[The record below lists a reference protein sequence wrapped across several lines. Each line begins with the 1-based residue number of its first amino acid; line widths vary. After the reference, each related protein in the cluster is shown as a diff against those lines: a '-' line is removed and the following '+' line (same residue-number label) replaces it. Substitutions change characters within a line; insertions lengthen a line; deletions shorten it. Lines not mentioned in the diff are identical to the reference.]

1 MKNETKVQNPNELQE
16 MKPQNEPIPAE
27 HAEKEAAADAT
38 PEVQKATAILRAKL
52 PALSAA
58 ALNFEKRTGNFFRA
72 TLTKQE
78 DGTEK
83 LVRGVVEDSEIPAD
97 CAAEIAA
104 KRAAAFVQ
112 AEEKNREKIVAE
124 IAELETRL
132 AACKEGAEQFD
143 ADVEAAKELVMSFE
157 LPKSAGRASVSA
169 RLAEVESKAIKMQS
183 EAERLRQMLIAAGI
197 DPDAQ

>member
-1 MKNETKVQNPNELQE
+1 MEKENEKK
-16 MKPQNEPIPAE
+16 MMPQTEPIPAE
-27 HAEKEAAADAT
+27 YAENEAAADAT

-52 PALSAA
+52 PALGAA

-72 TLTKQE
+72 TLVKQE

-97 CAAEIAA
+97 CAAEIVA

-112 AEEKNREKIVAE
+112 AEEKNREKIAAE
-124 IAELETRL
+124 IARLEAEMQAR
-132 AACKEGAEQFD
+132 KEEAEQFD
-143 ADVEAAKELVMSFE
+143 AGVKAAKEVVMSFE
-157 LPKSAGRASVSA
+157 LPKSASRASVSA
-169 RLAEVESKAIKMQS
+169 RLAEVESKAAKMQS

>member
-1 MKNETKVQNPNELQE
+1 MKKENEKE
-16 MKPQNEPIPAE
+16 MTPQNEPIPAE
-27 HAEKEAAADAT
+27 HAENEAAADAT

-52 PALSAA
+52 PALGAA

-78 DGTEK
+78 DGTER
-83 LVRGVVEDSEIPAD
+83 LVRSVVEDSEIPAD
-97 CAAEIAA
+97 CEKEISA

-112 AEEKNREKIVAE
+112 AEEKNRARLTEEVAKLE
-124 IAELETRL
+124 AELQAKREEIDT
-132 AACKEGAEQFD
+132 FD
-143 ADVEAAKELVMSFE
+143 TDLKVAKDLVMAFE

-169 RLAEVESKAIKMQS
+169 RLAEVESKAAKMQS

>member
-1 MKNETKVQNPNELQE
+1 MKNENKA
-16 MKPQNEPIPAE
+16 MMPQNEPIPAE
-27 HAEKEAAADAT
+27 HAEKEAAENAT

-112 AEEKNREKIVAE
+112 AEDKNRAK
-124 IAELETRL
+124 IAEEFARLEAEFARL
-132 AACKEGAEQFD
+132 EAELQAKKEEAEQFD
-143 ADVEAAKELVMSFE
+143 ADVEAAKEVVMSFE

>member
-1 MKNETKVQNPNELQE
+1 MKNKNKE
-16 MKPQNEPIPAE
+16 MVPQTEPIPAE
-27 HAEKEAAADAT
+27 HAESEAAADAT

-72 TLTKQE
+72 TLVPQE

-97 CAAEIAA
+97 CAAEVAA

-112 AEEKNREKIVAE
+112 AEEKNRAKLGEE
-124 IAELETRL
+124 IAKLEAELQ
-132 AACKEGAEQFD
+132 AKKEEAEQFD
-143 ADVEAAKELVMSFE
+143 ADVEAAKEVVMSFE
-157 LPKSAGRASVSA
+157 LPKSASVSA
-169 RLAEVESKAIKMQS
+169 RLAEVESKAAKMQS

>member
-1 MKNETKVQNPNELQE
+1 MKNENKAMMSQT
-16 MKPQNEPIPAE
+16 EPIPAE
-27 HAEKEAAADAT
+27 HAENEAAADAT

-58 ALNFEKRTGNFFRA
+58 ALNFEKRTGDFFRA
-72 TLTKQE
+72 TLVPQE

-97 CAAEIAA
+97 CAAEIVA

-112 AEEKNREKIVAE
+112 AEEKNRAKLAEEVAKLE
-124 IAELETRL
+124 AELQ
-132 AACKEGAEQFD
+132 AKKEEAEQFD
-143 ADVEAAKELVMSFE
+143 ADVEAAKEVVMSFE

-169 RLAEVESKAIKMQS
+169 QLAEVESKAAKMQS

>member
-1 MKNETKVQNPNELQE
+1 MKNENKGV
-16 MKPQNEPIPAE
+16 MPQTEPIPAE
-27 HAEKEAAADAT
+27 HAENEAAADAT

-72 TLTKQE
+72 TLVPQE

-97 CAAEIAA
+97 CAKEVSV

-112 AEEKNREKIVAE
+112 AEEKNRARLTEEVAKLE
-124 IAELETRL
+124 AELQAKREEIDT
-132 AACKEGAEQFD
+132 FD
-143 ADVEAAKELVMSFE
+143 TDLKVAKDLVMSFE

-169 RLAEVESKAIKMQS
+169 RLAEVESKAAKMQS

>member
-1 MKNETKVQNPNELQE
+1 MKKENEKE
-16 MKPQNEPIPAE
+16 MMPQTEPIPAE
-27 HAEKEAAADAT
+27 YAENEAAADAT

-52 PALSAA
+52 PALGAA

-72 TLTKQE
+72 ALVKQE

-97 CAAEIAA
+97 CAVEIAA
-104 KRAAAFVQ
+104 KRAAAFVR
-112 AEEKNREKIVAE
+112 AEEKNREKLAAE
-124 IAELETRL
+124 IARLEAELQAR
-132 AACKEGAEQFD
+132 KEEAEQFD
-143 ADVEAAKELVMSFE
+143 ADVEAAKEVVMSFE
-157 LPKSAGRASVSA
+157 LPKSAGRASISA
-169 RLAEVESKAIKMQS
+169 RLAEVENKAAKMQS

>member
-1 MKNETKVQNPNELQE
+1 MKNENKE
-16 MKPQNEPIPAE
+16 MMPQTEPIPAE
-27 HAEKEAAADAT
+27 HAENEAAADAT
-38 PEVQKATAILRAKL
+38 PEVQKVTAILRAKL

-72 TLTKQE
+72 TLVPQE
-78 DGTEK
+78 DGTER

-112 AEEKNREKIVAE
+112 AGEKNRARLTEEVAKLE
-124 IAELETRL
+124 AELQAKREEIDT
-132 AACKEGAEQFD
+132 FD
-143 ADVEAAKELVMSFE
+143 TDLKVAKDLVMSFE

-169 RLAEVESKAIKMQS
+169 RLAEVESKAAKMQS

>member
-1 MKNETKVQNPNELQE
+1 MKNENKE
-16 MKPQNEPIPAE
+16 MMPQTEPIPAE
-27 HAEKEAAADAT
+27 HAENEAAADAT

-72 TLTKQE
+72 TLVPQE

-97 CAAEIAA
+97 CAKEISA

-112 AEEKNREKIVAE
+112 AEEKNRARLTEEVAKLEADLQAKREE
-124 IAELETRL
+124 IDT
-132 AACKEGAEQFD
+132 FD
-143 ADVEAAKELVMSFE
+143 TDLKVAKDLVMSFE

-169 RLAEVESKAIKMQS
+169 RLAEVESKAAKMQS

>member
-1 MKNETKVQNPNELQE
+1 MKNENKE
-16 MKPQNEPIPAE
+16 MMPQTEPIPAE
-27 HAEKEAAADAT
+27 HAENEAAADAT

-58 ALNFEKRTGNFFRA
+58 VLNFEKRTGNFFRA
-72 TLTKQE
+72 TLVPQE

-97 CAAEIAA
+97 CAKEISA

-112 AEEKNREKIVAE
+112 AEEKNRARLTEEVAKLE
-124 IAELETRL
+124 AELQAKREEIDT
-132 AACKEGAEQFD
+132 FD
-143 ADVEAAKELVMSFE
+143 TDLKVAKDLVMSFE
-157 LPKSAGRASVSA
+157 LPKSAGCASVSA
-169 RLAEVESKAIKMQS
+169 RLAEVESKAAKMQS

>member
-1 MKNETKVQNPNELQE
+1 MEKKNEME
-16 MKPQNEPIPAE
+16 MRPQNELIPAE
-27 HAEKEAAADAT
+27 HAENEAAVDAT

-52 PALSAA
+52 PALGAA

-72 TLTKQE
+72 TLVKQE

-112 AEEKNREKIVAE
+112 VEEKNREKIAAE
-124 IAELETRL
+124 IARLEAELQAR
-132 AACKEGAEQFD
+132 KEEAEQFD
-143 ADVEAAKELVMSFE
+143 ADVEAAKEVVMSFE

-169 RLAEVESKAIKMQS
+169 RLAEVESKAAKMQS

>member
-1 MKNETKVQNPNELQE
+1 MKNENKE
-16 MKPQNEPIPAE
+16 MMPQTEPIPAE
-27 HAEKEAAADAT
+27 HAENEAAADAT

-72 TLTKQE
+72 TLVPQE

-97 CAAEIAA
+97 CAKEISA

-112 AEEKNREKIVAE
+112 AEEKNRARLTEEVAKLE
-124 IAELETRL
+124 AELQAKREEIDT
-132 AACKEGAEQFD
+132 FD
-143 ADVEAAKELVMSFE
+143 TDLKVAKDLVMSFE

-169 RLAEVESKAIKMQS
+169 RLAEVESKAAKMQS

>member
-1 MKNETKVQNPNELQE
+1 MKNENKEMMLQT
-16 MKPQNEPIPAE
+16 EPIPAE
-27 HAEKEAAADAT
+27 HAENEAAADAT

-72 TLTKQE
+72 TLVPQE

-97 CAAEIAA
+97 CAKEISA

-112 AEEKNREKIVAE
+112 AEEKNRA
-124 IAELETRL
+124 RL
-132 AACKEGAEQFD
+132 TE
-143 ADVEAAKELVMSFE
+143 EAAKLEAELQAKREEIDTFDTDLKVAKDLVMSFE

-169 RLAEVESKAIKMQS
+169 RLAEVESKAAKMQI

>member
-1 MKNETKVQNPNELQE
+1 MKKENEKE
-16 MKPQNEPIPAE
+16 MMLQNEPIPAE
-27 HAEKEAAADAT
+27 HAENEAAADAT

-72 TLTKQE
+72 TLVKQE
-78 DGTEK
+78 DGTER

-112 AEEKNREKIVAE
+112 AEEKNRARLTEEVAKLE
-124 IAELETRL
+124 AELQAR
-132 AACKEGAEQFD
+132 KEEAEQFD
-143 ADVEAAKELVMSFE
+143 ADVKAAKEVVISFE
-157 LPKSAGRASVSA
+157 LPKSTGRVSVSA
-169 RLAEVESKAIKMQS
+169 QLAEVEIKAAKMQS

>member
-1 MKNETKVQNPNELQE
+1 MKKENEKE
-16 MKPQNEPIPAE
+16 MMPQNEPIPAE
-27 HAEKEAAADAT
+27 HAENEAAADAT

-52 PALSAA
+52 PALGAA

-72 TLTKQE
+72 TLVKQE

-112 AEEKNREKIVAE
+112 AEGKNREKIAAE
-124 IAELETRL
+124 IARLEAELQAR
-132 AACKEGAEQFD
+132 KEEAEQFD
-143 ADVEAAKELVMSFE
+143 ADVEAAKEVVMSFE
-157 LPKSAGRASVSA
+157 LPKSAGSASVSA
-169 RLAEVESKAIKMQS
+169 RLAEVESKAAKMQS

>member
-1 MKNETKVQNPNELQE
+1 MKNENKEIMSQT
-16 MKPQNEPIPAE
+16 EPIPAE
-27 HAEKEAAADAT
+27 HAENEAAADAT

-72 TLTKQE
+72 TLVPQE

-97 CAAEIAA
+97 CAKEISA

-112 AEEKNREKIVAE
+112 AEEKNRARLTEEVAKLE
-124 IAELETRL
+124 AELQAKREEIDT
-132 AACKEGAEQFD
+132 FD
-143 ADVEAAKELVMSFE
+143 TDLKVAKDLVMSFE

-169 RLAEVESKAIKMQS
+169 RLAEVESKAAKMQS

>member
-1 MKNETKVQNPNELQE
+1 MKNENKETMPH
-16 MKPQNEPIPAE
+16 NEPIPAE
-27 HAEKEAAADAT
+27 HAENEAAADAT

-52 PALSAA
+52 PALGAA

-72 TLTKQE
+72 TIVKQE

-104 KRAAAFVQ
+104 KRAAAFVR
-112 AEEKNREKIVAE
+112 AEGKNREKIAEE
-124 IAELETRL
+124 IAKLEAELQ
-132 AACKEGAEQFD
+132 AKKEEAEQFD
-143 ADVEAAKELVMSFE
+143 ADVEAAKEVVMSFE
-157 LPKSAGRASVSA
+157 LPKSASRASVSA
-169 RLAEVESKAIKMQS
+169 RLAEVESKAAKMQS

>member
-1 MKNETKVQNPNELQE
+1 MKNENKE
-16 MKPQNEPIPAE
+16 MMPQNEPIPAE
-27 HAEKEAAADAT
+27 YAENEAAADAT

-52 PALSAA
+52 PALGAA

-72 TLTKQE
+72 TLVTQE

-83 LVRGVVEDSEIPAD
+83 LVRNVVEDSEIPAD
-97 CAAEIAA
+97 CAAEVAV

-112 AEEKNREKIVAE
+112 AEEKNREKIAAE
-124 IAELETRL
+124 IARLEAELQSK
-132 AACKEGAEQFD
+132 KEEAEQFET
-143 ADVEAAKELVMSFE
+143 DVETAKVVVMVFK

-169 RLAEVESKAIKMQS
+169 RLAEVESKAAEAQS
-183 EAERLRQMLIAAGI
+183 EAQRLRQMLIAAGI

>member
-1 MKNETKVQNPNELQE
+1 MKNENKE
-16 MKPQNEPIPAE
+16 MMPQTEPIPAE
-27 HAEKEAAADAT
+27 HAENEAAADAT

-72 TLTKQE
+72 TLVPQE
-78 DGTEK
+78 DGAEK

-97 CAAEIAA
+97 CAKEISA

-112 AEEKNREKIVAE
+112 AEEKNRARLTEEVAKLE
-124 IAELETRL
+124 AELQAKREEIDT
-132 AACKEGAEQFD
+132 FD
-143 ADVEAAKELVMSFE
+143 TDLKVAKDLVMSFE

-169 RLAEVESKAIKMQS
+169 RLAEVESKAAKMQS

>member
-1 MKNETKVQNPNELQE
+1 MKNENKE
-16 MKPQNEPIPAE
+16 MMSQTEPIPAE
-27 HAEKEAAADAT
+27 HAENEAAADAT

-72 TLTKQE
+72 TLVPQE

-97 CAAEIAA
+97 CAKEISA

-112 AEEKNREKIVAE
+112 AEEKNRARLTEEVAKLE
-124 IAELETRL
+124 AELQAKREEIDT
-132 AACKEGAEQFD
+132 FD
-143 ADVEAAKELVMSFE
+143 TDLKVAKDLVMSFE

-169 RLAEVESKAIKMQS
+169 RLAEVESKAAKMQS

>member
-1 MKNETKVQNPNELQE
+1 MKNENKE
-16 MKPQNEPIPAE
+16 MMPQTEPIPAE
-27 HAEKEAAADAT
+27 HAENEAAADAT

-72 TLTKQE
+72 TLVPQE

-97 CAAEIAA
+97 CAKEISA

-112 AEEKNREKIVAE
+112 AEEKNRARLTEEVAKLE
-124 IAELETRL
+124 AELQAKREEIDT
-132 AACKEGAEQFD
+132 FD
-143 ADVEAAKELVMSFE
+143 TDLKVAKDLVMSFE
-157 LPKSAGRASVSA
+157 LPKSAGCASVSA
-169 RLAEVESKAIKMQS
+169 RLAEVESKAAKMQS

>member
-1 MKNETKVQNPNELQE
+1 MKNENKAMVPHT
-16 MKPQNEPIPAE
+16 EPISAE
-27 HAEKEAAADAT
+27 HAENEAAADAT

-52 PALSAA
+52 PALGAA

-72 TLTKQE
+72 TLVPQE

-83 LVRGVVEDSEIPAD
+83 LVRKVFEDSEIPAD
-97 CAAEIAA
+97 CAAEVAA

-112 AEEKNREKIVAE
+112 AEERNREKIAEE
-124 IAELETRL
+124 IARLEAEMQAR
-132 AACKEGAEQFD
+132 KEEAEQFD

-157 LPKSAGRASVSA
+157 LPKSAGRASVLA

>member
-1 MKNETKVQNPNELQE
+1 MKNENKGV
-16 MKPQNEPIPAE
+16 MPQTEPIPAE
-27 HAEKEAAADAT
+27 HAENEAAADAT

-72 TLTKQE
+72 TLVPQE

-97 CAAEIAA
+97 CAKEVSA

-112 AEEKNREKIVAE
+112 AEEKNRTRLTEEVAKLE
-124 IAELETRL
+124 AEL
-132 AACKEGAEQFD
+132 Q
-143 ADVEAAKELVMSFE
+143 AKREEIDTFNTDLKVAKDLVMSFE

-169 RLAEVESKAIKMQS
+169 RLAEVESKAAKMQS

>member
-1 MKNETKVQNPNELQE
+1 MT
-16 MKPQNEPIPAE
+16 PQTEPIPAE
-27 HAEKEAAADAT
+27 HAENEAAADAT
-38 PEVQKATAILRAKL
+38 PEVQKAAAILRAKL

-72 TLTKQE
+72 TLVPQE

-97 CAAEIAA
+97 CAKEISA

-112 AEEKNREKIVAE
+112 AEEKNRARLTEEVAKLE
-124 IAELETRL
+124 AELQAKREEIDT
-132 AACKEGAEQFD
+132 FD
-143 ADVEAAKELVMSFE
+143 TDLKVAKDLVMSFE

-169 RLAEVESKAIKMQS
+169 RLAEVESKAAKMQS

>member
-1 MKNETKVQNPNELQE
+1 MKNELKEQNANELKE
-16 MKPQNEPIPAE
+16 VENAPIPAE
-27 HAEKEAAADAT
+27 HAEKEAAEDAT

-72 TLTKQE
+72 TLVPQE

-83 LVRGVVEDSEIPAD
+83 LVRGVVEDSDIPAD

-112 AEEKNREKIVAE
+112 AEEKNRAKLGEE
-124 IAELETRL
+124 IAKLEAELQ
-132 AACKEGAEQFD
+132 AKKEEAGQFD
-143 ADVEAAKELVMSFE
+143 ADVEAAKEVVMSFE
-157 LPKSAGRASVSA
+157 LPKSTGRASVSA
-169 RLAEVESKAIKMQS
+169 RLAEVESKAAKMQS

>member
-1 MKNETKVQNPNELQE
+1 MKNENKE
-16 MKPQNEPIPAE
+16 MMSQTEPIPAE
-27 HAEKEAAADAT
+27 HAENEAAADAT

-72 TLTKQE
+72 TLVPQE
-78 DGTEK
+78 DGAEK

-97 CAAEIAA
+97 CAKEISA

-112 AEEKNREKIVAE
+112 AEEKNRARLTEEVAKLE
-124 IAELETRL
+124 AELQAKREEIDT
-132 AACKEGAEQFD
+132 FD
-143 ADVEAAKELVMSFE
+143 TDLKVAKDLVMSFE

-169 RLAEVESKAIKMQS
+169 RLAEVESKAAKMQS

>member
-1 MKNETKVQNPNELQE
+1 MKKENEKEMMLQT
-16 MKPQNEPIPAE
+16 EPIPAE
-27 HAEKEAAADAT
+27 HAENEAAADAT

-52 PALSAA
+52 PALGAA

-72 TLTKQE
+72 TLVKQE
-78 DGTEK
+78 DGTER

-112 AEEKNREKIVAE
+112 AEEKNREKIAAE
-124 IAELETRL
+124 IARLEAELQSK
-132 AACKEGAEQFD
+132 KEEAEQFD
-143 ADVEAAKELVMSFE
+143 ADVEAAKEVVMSFE
-157 LPKSAGRASVSA
+157 LPKSAGHASVSA
-169 RLAEVESKAIKMQS
+169 RLAEVESKAAKMQS